1 MLNENVPLT
10 LLYKV
15 RENPIIRDK
24 LGFLRE
30 QDFDEAH
37 SEQSGEG
44 LPVRCRAHR
53 PQPRSGETPHAVERL
68 SPCAWLEPT
77 CPRAAP
83 AATGQ
88 RAASPEARL
97 PGARAPQREATT
109 MRSQAP
115 Q

>member
-44 LPVRCRAHR
+44 LTWQLGGQASAAAAARTGPSPGLGRLHTLW
-53 PQPRSGETPHAVERL
+53 SG
-68 SPCAWLEPT
+68 
-77 CPRAAP
+77 
-83 AATGQ
+83 
-88 RAASPEARL
+88 
-97 PGARAPQREATT
+97 
-109 MRSQAP
+109 
-115 Q
+115 